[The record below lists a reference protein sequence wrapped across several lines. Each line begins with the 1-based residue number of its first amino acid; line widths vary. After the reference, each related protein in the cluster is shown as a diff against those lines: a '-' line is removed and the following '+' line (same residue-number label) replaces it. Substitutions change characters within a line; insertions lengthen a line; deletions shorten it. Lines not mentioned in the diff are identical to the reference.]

1 MSAVYVVVDMNIVG
15 SLSKLQAYSLK
26 NLCGHQQFSTNPN
39 RNPTHLPAVIF
50 YDLEARTS
58 LDLFII

>member
-15 SLSKLQAYSLK
+15 SLSKLQAYS
-26 NLCGHQQFSTNPN
+26 LCGHQQFSTNPN

-58 LDLFII
+58 LDLFIM